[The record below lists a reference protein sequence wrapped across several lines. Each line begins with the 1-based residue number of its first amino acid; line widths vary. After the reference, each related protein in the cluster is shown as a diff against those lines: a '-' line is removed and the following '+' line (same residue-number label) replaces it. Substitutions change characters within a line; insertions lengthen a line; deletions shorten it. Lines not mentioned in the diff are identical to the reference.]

1 MTAQNYVCKQ
11 YAEAQSA
18 YYSRNSV
25 TLHPMAAMFS
35 EDSDI
40 IRDSVMV
47 VSEDLWHDS
56 SAVQVFIQTL
66 AYHIQTKHPHIRHS
80 IIWCDGC
87 SSQYKSRQLMNNIAE
102 AFCTDFKVTW
112 NFFWKPS

>member
-1 MTAQNYVCKQ
+1 
-11 YAEAQSA
+11 
-18 YYSRNSV
+18 
-25 TLHPMAAMFS
+25 MAAMFS

-66 AYHIQTKHPHIRHS
+66 AYHIQTSTLIL
-80 IIWCDGC
+80 GT
-87 SSQYKSRQLMNNIAE
+87 QLSGATVAALNTKADNL
-102 AFCTDFKVTW
+102 
-112 NFFWKPS
+112 